1 MASRPRSASAIEKH
15 GALTEH
21 RLALRARSLGI
32 REVMRS
38 ISGNE
43 PIEFG
48 NRDLSAAINIRR
60 CAVPEKRL
68 EDLTRSS
75 SMGQPLRIEAFLR
88 KLEAIECN
96 RPKRLAGVRASVLVA
111 PIWSWG
117 IFGSIDRIMDRSGGS
132 RTDRFSDLSAERP
145 CRGAYGGAKSVHCR
159 VGPDES
165 LE

>member
-1 MASRPRSASAIEKH
+1 VDELGFKLQKVVMASRQRSASAIEKH

-75 SMGQPLRIEAFLR
+75 SMGQPLRIEVCR
-88 KLEAIECN
+88 TKLKPMKVGLSKTAE
-96 RPKRLAGVRASVLVA
+96 GV
-111 PIWSWG
+111 
-117 IFGSIDRIMDRSGGS
+117 
-132 RTDRFSDLSAERP
+132 
-145 CRGAYGGAKSVHCR
+145 
-159 VGPDES
+159 
-165 LE
+165 